1 MSPVTGTD
9 AFTTCECARPGSNR
23 PDDVAGHG
31 HGRLHHL
38 RMRAAGLEPATLAL

>member
-1 MSPVTGTD
+1 MSPVMGTD
-9 AFTTCECARPGSNR
+9 AFTTYECARPGSNR

-31 HGRLHHL
+31 HERLHPL